1 MEMYLLMIEVSP
13 PLVIVKIE
21 VLILKLSSSGVDVK
35 VLEDFL
41 VWEPGKDLFLV
52 NRFATAKIFPL
63 VHVGDSRNWRVIEE
77 SEKGTCS

>member
-1 MEMYLLMIEVSP
+1 M
-13 PLVIVKIE
+13 
-21 VLILKLSSSGVDVK
+21 
-35 VLEDFL
+35 

-52 NRFATAKIFPL
+52 DRFATAKIFPL